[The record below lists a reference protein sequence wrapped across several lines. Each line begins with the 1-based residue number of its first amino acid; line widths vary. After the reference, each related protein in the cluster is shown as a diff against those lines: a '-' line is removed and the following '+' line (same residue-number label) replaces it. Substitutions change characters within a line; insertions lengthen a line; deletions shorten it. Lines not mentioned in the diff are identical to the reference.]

1 MLLHGRAPEAG
12 EVMRMPN
19 LANTFRE
26 LAKHGKKG
34 FYEGRIAE
42 EIVQVLSGLG
52 SLLTLDDLKNH
63 RSTMDKPISVNYK
76 VHSPP
81 AALARSCHGVATLIR
96 IAAARQGV
104 NVYEIPPNGQGITA
118 LMALNMLKQLE
129 EHTIPDKLEHNS
141 AEYLH
146 TLIECVR
153 IAFADTRYYV
163 ADPSRVHVPI
173 EELLSDRYAKA
184 RLEQYFKP
192 DKAAVDVEKGSP
204 ASSSCTV
211 YFSVVD
217 EQGNACSFI
226 NSNYVGF
233 GSGIIPKGSSTV
245 LACSPTHRC
254 IMNDQR
260 ARSAWSDASC
270 GICCRSH
277 QGAALRFRT
286 AGPTLHWRR
295 ARRTCWRAT
304 RGRTTPLSPAWPRTR
319 LAWLPA
325 CQRSLCAP
333 ALSLSVAQVN
343 GKVELYCSFGVMGG
357 FMQPQVH
364 APVSRELA
372 RVHIP

>member
-1 MLLHGRAPEAG
+1 
-12 EVMRMPN
+12 MRP
-19 LANTFRE
+19 
-26 LAKHGKKG
+26 
-34 FYEGRIAE
+34 
-42 EIVQVLSGLG
+42 
-52 SLLTLDDLKNH
+52 
-63 RSTMDKPISVNYK
+63 
-76 VHSPP
+76 
-81 AALARSCHGVATLIR
+81 CHGVATLTH
-96 IAAARQGV
+96 IAAAPQGV

-226 NSNYVGF
+226 NSNYMGF
-233 GSGIIPKGSSTV
+233 GSGIIPKGPSLV
-245 LACSPTHRC
+245 FACSPL
-254 IMNDQR
+254 NG
-260 ARSAWSDASC
+260 AS
-270 GICCRSH
+270 
-277 QGAALRFRT
+277 
-286 AGPTLHWRR
+286 
-295 ARRTCWRAT
+295 
-304 RGRTTPLSPAWPRTR
+304 
-319 LAWLPA
+319 
-325 CQRSLCAP
+325 
-333 ALSLSVAQVN
+333 
-343 GKVELYCSFGVMGG
+343 
-357 FMQPQVH
+357 
-364 APVSRELA
+364 
-372 RVHIP
+372 